1 MAKLKVKNTKLD
13 NRSIYLRKLILKG
26 LAGGK
31 RGHIGSSMSLV
42 EILRVL
48 YDHVL
53 KYNPKKINL
62 EERDRFILSKGH
74 GCLALYAIL
83 ADSIDD

>member
-53 KYNPKKINL
+53 KYNPKN
-62 EERDRFILSKGH
+62 
-74 GCLALYAIL
+74 
-83 ADSIDD
+83 